1 MFGWFQIAQVIQ
13 EIKHYQQN
21 KYTIEHDK
29 KVSFVVC
36 SYHEYHVFI
45 LSDKTFVRMTA
56 KRAESVVPSGI
67 SVFFNL
73 VGYPLE
79 RVFLAP
85 KCSCTIL
92 LSER

>member
-29 KVSFVVC
+29 KVSFIVC

-45 LSDKTFVRMTA
+45 LSDKTMCQWRRKELNV
-56 KRAESVVPSGI
+56 
-67 SVFFNL
+67 
-73 VGYPLE
+73 
-79 RVFLAP
+79 
-85 KCSCTIL
+85 
-92 LSER
+92 